1 MQEPGLKLG
10 RQLLA
15 ACKVQC
21 TVLIWCE
28 GC

>member
-15 ACKVQC
+15 ACKV
-21 TVLIWCE
+21 LIWCE